1 MQHDADTFPPYEEG
15 AAPRGEKKEEL
26 KEKIFRLDAPR
37 NAAQEA
43 HFTPASVCCPS
54 LCALAANP
62 PRLLVLL
69 LSQMLTAVHLLVTT
83 LLSLLFCG
91 WGACGVCTVR
101 PNCLHATEESQSSPA
116 FAPFGNLAHYCTR
129 GGSPPWHGDKL
140 DSTGWH
146 LYLPWAS
153 VASLVEDLGIR
164 FGREASFYVAPCNCP
179 AWLGCL
185 PYTLP
190 YEYAQKLHKDDA
202 RLALAVVGAAR
213 IVVVLGFPEGS
224 ADIGLFVSGKGEDLA
239 PGAAWLLPPL
249 LPSPGPSQRSV
260 AALAA
265 LVLRPTGRPPNAR
278 VHFGAAQMLTL
289 HARKAL
295 TAHVNAAWARTHA
308 AGEVLPCPGTGAD
321 SGADACSRSE
331 RTPAALSL
339 ARTVAAGSSLDDFK
353 LVLPPA
359 LSARML
365 GRSALSALLAALE
378 AVRCD
383 SGNSTSAQP
392 LALGAVTI
400 ILRRTAA
407 TGRWI
412 NFHSDSAGLTAVVP
426 LEGDAGAT
434 VGGQPLYALSTGM
447 LLAPRRTFG
456 LAVAHHG
463 DVAHGVTRLQ
473 TGTRYA
479 LYALVARED
488 AL

>member
-1 MQHDADTFPPYEEG
+1 M
-15 AAPRGEKKEEL
+15 
-26 KEKIFRLDAPR
+26 
-37 NAAQEA
+37 
-43 HFTPASVCCPS
+43 
-54 LCALAANP
+54 
-62 PRLLVLL
+62 
-69 LSQMLTAVHLLVTT
+69 
-83 LLSLLFCG
+83 
-91 WGACGVCTVR
+91 
-101 PNCLHATEESQSSPA
+101 
-116 FAPFGNLAHYCTR
+116 
-129 GGSPPWHGDKL
+129 
-140 DSTGWH
+140 
-146 LYLPWAS
+146 
-153 VASLVEDLGIR
+153 
-164 FGREASFYVAPCNCP
+164 
-179 AWLGCL
+179 
-185 PYTLP
+185 
-190 YEYAQKLHKDDA
+190 
-202 RLALAVVGAAR
+202 
-213 IVVVLGFPEGS
+213 
-224 ADIGLFVSGKGEDLA
+224 
-239 PGAAWLLPPL
+239 
-249 LPSPGPSQRSV
+249 
-260 AALAA
+260 
-265 LVLRPTGRPPNAR
+265 
-278 VHFGAAQMLTL
+278 
-289 HARKAL
+289 
-295 TAHVNAAWARTHA
+295 
-308 AGEVLPCPGTGAD
+308 
-321 SGADACSRSE
+321 
-331 RTPAALSL
+331 
-339 ARTVAAGSSLDDFK
+339 
-353 LVLPPA
+353 LPPA